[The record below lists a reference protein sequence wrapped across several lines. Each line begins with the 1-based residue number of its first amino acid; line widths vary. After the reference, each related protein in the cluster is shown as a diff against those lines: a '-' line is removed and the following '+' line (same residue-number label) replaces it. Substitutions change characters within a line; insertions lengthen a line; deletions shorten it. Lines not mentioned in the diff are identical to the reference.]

1 MSSPFDP
8 IDSNEQQTTFAV
20 LTPRGLFTGML
31 YFGVLPQKCARGPR
45 QYPSWGYGTSDGSPN
60 LTGTNRPSRPA
71 EEPSEAF
78 GLLPEGGV
86 PNHAEVYKTSFE
98 AIGDFKFSE
107 SRSEMILYG

>member
-1 MSSPFDP
+1 M
-8 IDSNEQQTTFAV
+8 
-20 LTPRGLFTGML
+20 
-31 YFGVLPQKCARGPR
+31 
-45 QYPSWGYGTSDGSPN
+45 
-60 LTGTNRPSRPA
+60 PSRPA